1 MATVN
6 GRAPLAELTDFQGR
20 LKAITGGQ
28 GSYSLEL
35 LGYDEAP
42 PVVQSRLQAAGKP
55 QQDD

>member
-1 MATVN
+1 
-6 GRAPLAELTDFQGR
+6 

-35 LGYDEAP
+35 LGYEEAP
-42 PVVQSRLQAAGKP
+42 PAVQSRLQAAWKP